1 MGLTCAC
8 YNLRRASRAVTQL
21 FDGHFD
27 AVGLKATQFTVLAVL
42 AYAGDAPPTVTKL
55 ADDLVLD
62 QSSLS
67 RNLAVLERLGYVR
80 LAPGA
85 DRRQRI
91 VTLTRSGRS
100 ALARGYAVWKR
111 AQGTLAG
118 ALGAR
123 RDRSDLEAQLR
134 VLRRM
139 TKAAQALRPRPSRSG
154 RTKERVRSAP
164 R

>member
-27 AVGLKATQFTVLAVL
+27 SVGLKATQFTVLAVV
-42 AYAGDAPPTVTKL
+42 AHAGANPPTVTKL
-55 ADDLVLD
+55 ADDLVLE

-80 LAPGA
+80 LVPGA
-85 DRRQRI
+85 DRRERI
-91 VTLTRSGRS
+91 VTLTRSGRA
-100 ALARGYAVWKR
+100 ALARGFPVWKR
-111 AQGTLAG
+111 AQNALAA
-118 ALGAR
+118 ALSA
-123 RDRSDLEAQLR
+123 SDLDAHLR

-139 TKAAQALRPRPSRSG
+139 TKAAQGLRPSKGRESRA
-154 RTKERVRSAP
+154 RR
-164 R
+164 

>member
-27 AVGLKATQFTVLAVL
+27 EVGLKATQFTVLAVV
-42 AYAGDAPPTVTKL
+42 AYAGEQPPTVTRL
-55 ADDLVLD
+55 ADDLVLE

-80 LAPGA
+80 LEPGS

-91 VTLTRSGRS
+91 VTLTRSGHR
-100 ALARGYAVWKR
+100 ALARGYSVWKR
-111 AQGTLAG
+111 AQGTLAT
-118 ALGAR
+118 ALGPR
-123 RDRSDLEAQLR
+123 GDLEAQLR

-139 TKAAQALRPRPSRSG
+139 TKAAQGLRPAKAREPSRT
-154 RTKERVRSAP
+154 RR
-164 R
+164 